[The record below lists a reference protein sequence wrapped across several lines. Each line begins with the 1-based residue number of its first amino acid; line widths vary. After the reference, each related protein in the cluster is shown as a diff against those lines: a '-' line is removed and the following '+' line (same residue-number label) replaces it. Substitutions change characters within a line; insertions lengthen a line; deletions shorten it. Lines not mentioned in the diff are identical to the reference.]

1 MADRTITG
9 NCYRLWTLILILFCF
24 LAPTPIRAQNG
35 SDQDHTL
42 SPYFFVEHT
51 AEGVDALPLR
61 STAVTVDIAGVIA
74 DVKVKQVYQNTGS
87 RPLEAI
93 YVFPGS
99 TRAAVYG
106 MKMIIGERV
115 QEAKILERQAAQAT
129 YSKAK
134 HEGKSATL
142 LEQHRPNVFQMRVA
156 NIMPGDAITV
166 ELSYTEL
173 LKPTAGTYN
182 FVYPTVVG
190 PRYANQKASDV
201 PASEHWVANPYLPEG
216 KKSTSTFDLKA
227 TLAAG
232 LPIQDITS
240 TWSPRPSTWCVGI

>member
-24 LAPTPIRAQNG
+24 LAPTPTRAQNG
-35 SDQDHTL
+35 PDQDHTL

-115 QEAKILERQAAQAT
+115 QEARE
-129 YSKAK
+129 
-134 HEGKSATL
+134 
-142 LEQHRPNVFQMRVA
+142 V
-156 NIMPGDAITV
+156 
-166 ELSYTEL
+166 
-173 LKPTAGTYN
+173 
-182 FVYPTVVG
+182 
-190 PRYANQKASDV
+190 
-201 PASEHWVANPYLPEG
+201 
-216 KKSTSTFDLKA
+216 
-227 TLAAG
+227 
-232 LPIQDITS
+232 
-240 TWSPRPSTWCVGI
+240 